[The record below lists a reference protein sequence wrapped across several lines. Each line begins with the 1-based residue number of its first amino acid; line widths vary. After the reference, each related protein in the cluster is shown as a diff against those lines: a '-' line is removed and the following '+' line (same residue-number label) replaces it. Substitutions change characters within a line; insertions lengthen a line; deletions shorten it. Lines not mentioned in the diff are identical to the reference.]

1 MQNDITNPH
10 NPISG
15 PPVRP
20 SPSSAETPVPA
31 VRNPSA
37 GATPTASTFE
47 VEPDGFAFT
56 SPYGG
61 SWLEKCYRIYSRDL
75 YGGKVVR
82 ERDFLEKVR
91 AAGKLPEI
99 VLMGNFIAERAA
111 LLSRCRELGV
121 NTVHCEDGFFP
132 HYTTIH
138 ADPLGFS
145 WESSLTRMVFREIG
159 DAHRR
164 EAEEFRAHWFKDKST
179 SPASDRV
186 RRPYVVWPLQLIGDQ
201 VNRWDLNVSSWV
213 PLLRHFRSCLDQSIQ
228 LVIKPHPRARARD
241 SKGIAEFAAAEK
253 NTVLADRH
261 ATLHDLV
268 RNCRAVAGANS
279 TALLEARLLYLKPAY
294 LYARG
299 WHTNHVELFL
309 PMHAREARAL
319 NRPEWL
325 ENPALVG
332 QGRLRDYANWFLL
345 QLLRRQIDRDRATSD
360 GPWLKRKVWRLSYE
374 AYQRYGESVFE

>member
-1 MQNDITNPH
+1 MSCINAGRAGER
-10 NPISG
+10 S
-15 PPVRP
+15 
-20 SPSSAETPVPA
+20 
-31 VRNPSA
+31 SA
-37 GATPTASTFE
+37 GAGARPLE
-47 VEPDGFAFT
+47 VEPGSFAFT

-61 SWLEKCYRIYSRDL
+61 SWLEKCYRIHCRDL
-75 YGGKVVR
+75 FGGKVVR
-82 ERDFLEKVR
+82 ERDFLEKVH
-91 AAGKLPEI
+91 AEGKLPEI
-99 VLMGNFIAERAA
+99 VLMGNFVAERAA
-111 LLSRCRELGV
+111 LLSRCRELGM

-159 DAHRR
+159 DAERR
-164 EAEEFRAHWFKDKST
+164 EAEEFRAHWFKDKCATAGCS
-179 SPASDRV
+179 A

-213 PLLRHFRSCLDQSIQ
+213 PLLRHFRSCLDESIQ
-228 LVIKPHPRARARD
+228 LVIKQHPRARERD
-241 SKGIAEFAAAEK
+241 SAKIAEFAAAEK
-253 NTVLADRH
+253 NTVLADRN

-268 RNCRAVAGANS
+268 LNCCAVAGANS

-309 PMHAREARAL
+309 PMHAREVRAL

-325 ENPALVG
+325 ENPAVLA

-360 GPWLKRKVWRLSYE
+360 GAWLKRKVWGLSYE
-374 AYQRYGESVFE
+374 AFLRYGEGVFERRGLGDRN